1 VPARVEEVAERPAAA
16 FDPRRGQHS
25 STRILEWLEARRPD
39 DAHLLGLTD
48 GDLFIPILTFVF
60 GEARLRGAAAVVST
74 ARLVPGAAPALWRA
88 RLAKEAVHELG
99 HTLGLLHCETL
110 GCVMTRSSSVK
121 DVDAKRPGPCSDC
134 RARLREAE
142 RGMR

>member
-1 VPARVEEVAERPAAA
+1 MPARLEEVAERPTAA

-48 GDLFIPILTFVF
+48 ADLFIPILTFVF

-74 ARLVPGAAPALWRA
+74 VALRSMMQARYSPEDTGHFGLAAPHYLHFTSPIRRYPDLVAHRALRA
-88 RLAKEAVHELG
+88 ARRRGKPSG
-99 HTLGLLHCETL
+99 
-110 GCVMTRSSSVK
+110 RS
-121 DVDAKRPGPCSDC
+121 
-134 RARLREAE
+134 E
-142 RGMR
+142 R